1 MANDTAVLQLMQ
13 PINFLELQKLKSD
26 KWTNKLLNLCII
38 KDQLLHKLQ
47 ARKAELSVLDQSHA
61 VQVLDQ
67 SMKAHVEKAVNKCS
81 HGIESTLSKY
91 NDKLKELGV
100 L

>member
-1 MANDTAVLQLMQ
+1 MIQLCFNQ
-13 PINFLELQKLKSD
+13 HNPSISWSFRKLKSD

-47 ARKAELSVLDQSHA
+47 ARKAELSVLDQSNA

-67 SMKAHVEKAVNKCS
+67 SM
-81 HGIESTLSKY
+81 
-91 NDKLKELGV
+91 
-100 L
+100 